1 MKKITTLFVKA
12 TLVALMGLFSAVAAW
27 GETENITLSDGSFST
42 DHISWSGTSV
52 TIQQLKGTSSTA
64 VNSSYISAPRVYKGH
79 ILSFEAKSGYVINS
93 ISITVS
99 GTYYGNSMT
108 AGTAVNNN
116 TVTDNTTAVS
126 RTWASTS
133 GGTHVVSDATGNGL
147 SAVYIQNVA
156 STNVQL
162 RFTAISITYS
172 STGGGSS
179 CSAPTFSPAAGAV
192 LSGTTITLSTAT
204 DGASIYYT
212 MGATPADPTTSSTLY
227 LNPISVTEATT
238 IKAIAVKDGMTNSSV
253 ASASYTILEPL
264 TTMDE
269 IYAKATSVGSTATSV
284 AVTFNDWV
292 VTGVKNSNAYVTDG
306 TKGFII
312 YQSNHGFSVGDIL
325 SGTAS
330 CKVQLFNGSA
340 EITTLTSSTTGL
352 TVSTGGTATPV
363 TNISVENLSGINTGA
378 LLSYEN
384 LSYDGTNLNDGTG
397 DIKPYTTLY
406 NYGSTFVSGKS
417 YNVTGIYL
425 HYNNTKEI
433 LPRKAEDIEEAAT
446 SEPSISVSP
455 SSLSGFTYVVGNGPS
470 DTKTII
476 VSGSNLTDDISLS
489 LGNNNDYEISLSA
502 SSGFGGSLILSPTAG
517 TVAETTVYIR
527 LKAEKAAASYN
538 GTITLSSTSVNN
550 LTVTLSGGVSAAST
564 TSLPFDFDGGRADIE
579 YKDGLSQS
587 GLGSDY
593 NSSPKLKFDGTGDYV
608 ILHFDSRPGL
618 LTYDI
623 KGNSFSSG
631 STSTF
636 KVQTSVDG
644 DTYDDLK
651 TYTSLDAESE
661 SFDNLD
667 ESVRYI
673 KWVYLEKGASNGGNV
688 ALGNIALAKYVD
700 PQTIPSITL
709 DKNTIDAP
717 ATETNG
723 TLVITY
729 NNLAVSDKSD
739 FAIQYYD
746 TDENEIPE
754 PAWIEVL
761 VADQDPGI
769 GEGYVVSYYILDND
783 GAARNAYFKVYAMDN
798 ETNLVYS
805 DLVTVTQAKA
815 NLIPSGWE
823 EETLDALTED
833 DVFVIVGINNDG
845 DCFAMSN
852 DNGTSDAPA
861 AVELM
866 GAIPSNVKWNIGGD
880 AVNGYVF
887 YPNGT
892 TETWLYCTNTNN
904 GVRVGTNAN
913 NAFALSDGYL
923 KNSATSRYVGVYNA
937 QDWRCYG
944 TNDGNIAKQTFKFYK
959 RVVSNTV
966 EPTINITA
974 TESDGRFWVTFYNAE
989 AQYVLPEGAQAFTM
1003 NADKELYRI
1012 GKDGRVIPENTA
1024 VIIIA
1029 DKASLTLTQKNAGDG
1044 TIHDDALSPV
1054 NILRGSSSAVATSNI
1069 TSGTPYVL
1077 GIVGGKLGFYEY
1089 TGSSIPANKA
1099 YYVVE

>member
-1 MKKITTLFVKA
+1 MKKMINSLLAKLAMIVAIGVLSVFTVWADEAVLPNTQALTTSFANVGTDANIKIK
-12 TLVALMGLFSAVAAW
+12 TSSANAYTNPLRFYAN
-27 GETENITLSDGSFST
+27 TTI
-42 DHISWSGTSV
+42 
-52 TIQQLKGTSSTA
+52 TIQA
-64 VNSSYISAPRVYKGH
+64 V
-79 ILSFEAKSGYVINS
+79 SGYVIQSVTYEASSTGNYVTYAQNATVTPS
-93 ISITVS
+93 VTPTVS
-99 GTYYGNSMT
+99 GKNVTWTLDNVT
-108 AGTAVNNN
+108 EFTFKPGTQTRAN
-116 TVTDNTTAVS
+116 
-126 RTWASTS
+126 
-133 GGTHVVSDATGNGL
+133 
-147 SAVYIQNVA
+147 
-156 STNVQL
+156 
-162 RFTAISITYS
+162 SITIEYS
-172 STGGGSS
+172 ASGGGSS
-179 CSAPTFSPAAGAV
+179 CAAPTFSPAAGAV
-192 LSGTTITLSTAT
+192 LSGTTVTLSSAT

-212 MGATPADPTTSSTLY
+212 MGATPADPTTSSTPY
-227 LNPISVTEATT
+227 STPISITENTT
-238 IKAIAVKDGMTNSSV
+238 IKAIAVKDGYDNSTVS
-253 ASASYTILEPL
+253 SATYSLL
-264 TTMDE
+264 TPVNTMDA
-269 IYAKATSVGSTATSV
+269 IFAAATSAGNTATSI
-284 AVTFNDWV
+284 AITFNNWV
-292 VTGVKNSNAYVTDG
+292 VTGVSDKNAYVTDG

-312 YQSNHGFSVGDIL
+312 FQAGHGFSAGNVL
-325 SGTAS
+325 SGTAA
-330 CKVQLFNGSA
+330 CKVQLYNGSA
-340 EITTLTSSTTGL
+340 EITTLTSSSTGL
-352 TVSTGGTATPV
+352 TVTTGGTVTPV
-363 TNISVENLSGINTGA
+363 TDIPVANLTGINTGA

-384 LSYDGTNLNDGTG
+384 LSFNGTYLNDGTG
-397 DIKPYTTLY
+397 DLKPYNTLY
-406 NYGSTFVSGKS
+406 NYGNTFVSGKS
-417 YNVTGIYL
+417 YNVAGIYL
-425 HYNNTKEI
+425 QYNSTKEI
-433 LPRKAEDIEEAAT
+433 LPRKAADIEEAVT
-446 SEPSISVSP
+446 SDPSISVSP
-455 SSLSGFTYVVGNGPS
+455 TSLSGFTYIVGNGPS
-470 DTKTII
+470 DTKTIS
-476 VSGSNLTDDISLS
+476 VSGSNLTNDISLS
-489 LGNNNDYEISLSA
+489 LENSSAYEMSLSA
-502 SSGFGGSLILSPTAG
+502 GSGYGSSLNLSPTTG

-527 LKAEKAAASYN
+527 LKADKTAAGYD
-538 GTITLSSTSVNN
+538 GTVTLSSTGANN
-550 LTVTLSGGVSAAST
+550 LIVNLSGSVSGAAT

-579 YKDGLSQS
+579 YKDGLSHS
-587 GLGSDY
+587 GLDSDY
-593 NSSPKLKFDGTGDYV
+593 GSSPKLKFNSADDYV
-608 ILHFDSRPGL
+608 LLQFNERPGVL
-618 LTYDI
+618 SFDL
-623 KGNSFSSG
+623 KGNSFSG
-631 STSTF
+631 STF
-636 KVQTSVDG
+636 KVQVSANGVD
-644 DTYDDLK
+644 YSDLK
-651 TYTSLDAESE
+651 VYNDEN
-661 SFDNLD
+661 FDNTLHNEEFNNLD
-667 ESVRYI
+667 EDIRFI
-673 KWVYLEKGASNGGNV
+673 KWIYTNKSGGNV

-700 PQTIPSITL
+700 PLTIPSISL
-709 DKNTIDAP
+709 DSYTIDAP
-717 ATETNG
+717 ATETGG

-729 NNLAVSDKSD
+729 NNLAVSNKSD

-746 TDENEIPE
+746 ADENEIQEE

-769 GEGYVVSYYILDND
+769 GEGYVVSYYMLDND

-815 NLIPSGWE
+815 NPIPSGWE

-833 DVFVIVGINNDG
+833 DVFVIVGINDAG

-866 GAIPSNVKWNIGGD
+866 GTIPSNVKWNIGGD

-923 KNSATSRYVGVYNA
+923 KNSATNRYVGVYNS

-944 TNDGNIAKQTFKFYK
+944 TNDGNIANQTFKFYK

-974 TESDGRFWVTFYNAE
+974 TENDGRFWATFYNAE
-989 AQYVLPEGAQAFTM
+989 AQYVLPEGAQAFTL